1 MNDEDLKNDLHLL
14 KDCELVRYLFK
25 GDALVLQVV
34 ADNEEDEHEHEHEDE
49 HEHEEHDHDCCM
61 EGLNGHLFIITFT
74 GVSDFKTSGEECDNY
89 VLKNMVYEDG
99 FLSLSYDGKNLF
111 EPDAELEFS
120 FRFKDID
127 IEDGGKIES
136 PEV

>member
-14 KDCELVRYLFK
+14 KACELVRYLYK
-25 GDALVLQVV
+25 GDALTLQVV
-34 ADNEEDEHEHEHEDE
+34 ADNEEEEEHEHDHE
-49 HEHEEHDHDCCM
+49 EEHDHDCCM
-61 EGLNGHLFIITFT
+61 EGLNGHLFIITFS
-74 GVSDFKTSGEECDNY
+74 GVSDFKSSGEECDNY
-89 VLKNMVYEDG
+89 VLKDMVYEKG

-120 FRFKDID
+120 FRFKEID
-127 IEDGGKIES
+127 VEDGGKIES

>member
-14 KDCELVRYLFK
+14 KACELVRYLYQ
-25 GDALVLQVV
+25 GDVLTLQVV
-34 ADNEEDEHEHEHEDE
+34 ADNEEE
-49 HEHEEHDHDCCM
+49 EEHDHDCCM
-61 EGLNGHLFIITFT
+61 EGLNGHLFVITFS
-74 GVSDFKTSGEECDNY
+74 GVSDFKSSGEECDNY
-89 VLKNMVYEDG
+89 VLKDMVYEEG

-120 FRFKDID
+120 FHFKDID
-127 IEDGGKIES
+127 VEDGGKIES